1 MPTLREKLAD
11 EQTVERHLLRR
22 VKMLRGLCLKLPALV
37 YPGIPD
43 RMILL
48 PGGRVIFMEL
58 KRPVGGRFE
67 KLQPWWLRTL
77 ARLGFP
83 VHVCRT
89 KQEVDDA
96 IT

>member
-1 MPTLREKLAD
+1 MSNLKY
-11 EQTVERHLLRR
+11 QTEDSVENHLLRR
-22 VKMLRGLCLKLPALV
+22 VKALRGLCIKLPALV

-43 RMILL
+43 RMLLL
-48 PGGRVIFMEL
+48 PGGRVVFMEL

-77 ARLGFP
+77 SRLGFP
-83 VHVCRT
+83 VYVCRT

-96 IT
+96 LSQ